1 MNEAQLSA
9 ILNPLQGSELAAIV
23 DRRTITR
30 LPGRR
35 LLCVVL
41 AVDR

>member
-9 ILNPLQGSELAAIV
+9 ISDVLNDARDQANIV
-23 DRRTITR
+23 RRRRIVR
-30 LPGRR
+30 VPGGI
-35 LLCVVL
+35 LVVVL